1 MIIKFIK
8 SLEFYLWSIISQTVG
23 HLCNGLVLTVLLRK
37 VFPCGKWKKMTV
49 ERRHPFQSGSCP
61 SKQSRANKYDSVRL
75 PSCTFNV
82 HHLVYVRC
90 DWHETIF
97 MSVNPIRS
105 QDRTLECSI
114 CQLLVPVPA
123 KGIEAFPLNFFI
135 NNMLTVLAV
144 QNPTKCTNCEDS
156 SQATARCLDCVENLC
171 TNCVFAHKRI
181 RQTIDHRIL
190 SFDEIQANEVKD
202 IIRCPSFCSVHPR
215 EVRHQFFIREPKQQR
230 RWQLRKRHLKSEVL
244 LLQTWSRLFHFVQ
257 FIKFWQFCLE
267 LNSKRLYR
275 RWGKEKESLCLVLQK
290 TWKEAFSR
298 RSHAVTAKKCTKKVW
313 CTCKVVVLLI

>member
-1 MIIKFIK
+1 MIDMKRF
-8 SLEFYLWSIISQTVG
+8 LCLSI
-23 HLCNGLVLTVLLRK
+23 LC
-37 VFPCGKWKKMTV
+37 
-49 ERRHPFQSGSCP
+49 
-61 SKQSRANKYDSVRL
+61 
-75 PSCTFNV
+75 
-82 HHLVYVRC
+82 
-90 DWHETIF
+90 
-97 MSVNPIRS
+97 RS

-215 EVRHQFFIREPKQQR
+215 EVRHQFFMREPKQQLWR
-230 RWQLRKRHLKSEVL
+230 RLRNRHLKSEVS
-244 LLQTWSRLFHFVQ
+244 LLQTWSRLFHLDQ
-257 FIKFWQFCLE
+257 FIKCWQFSLE

-275 RWGKEKESLCLVLQK
+275 SWGKEKESLCLVFQK
-290 TWKEAFSR
+290 TWK
-298 RSHAVTAKKCTKKVW
+298 
-313 CTCKVVVLLI
+313 

>member
-1 MIIKFIK
+1 MYVSGKVSSFC
-8 SLEFYLWSIISQTVG
+8 LSI
-23 HLCNGLVLTVLLRK
+23 LC
-37 VFPCGKWKKMTV
+37 
-49 ERRHPFQSGSCP
+49 
-61 SKQSRANKYDSVRL
+61 
-75 PSCTFNV
+75 
-82 HHLVYVRC
+82 
-90 DWHETIF
+90 
-97 MSVNPIRS
+97 RS

-215 EVRHQFFIREPKQQR
+215 EVRHQFFIRESKQQR
-230 RWQLRKRHLKSEVL
+230 RRRLRKRHLKSEVS
-244 LLQTWSRLFHFVQ
+244 LLQT
-257 FIKFWQFCLE
+257 
-267 LNSKRLYR
+267 
-275 RWGKEKESLCLVLQK
+275 
-290 TWKEAFSR
+290 
-298 RSHAVTAKKCTKKVW
+298 
-313 CTCKVVVLLI
+313 

>member
-1 MIIKFIK
+1 
-8 SLEFYLWSIISQTVG
+8 
-23 HLCNGLVLTVLLRK
+23 
-37 VFPCGKWKKMTV
+37 
-49 ERRHPFQSGSCP
+49 
-61 SKQSRANKYDSVRL
+61 
-75 PSCTFNV
+75 
-82 HHLVYVRC
+82 
-90 DWHETIF
+90 
-97 MSVNPIRS
+97 
-105 QDRTLECSI
+105 
-114 CQLLVPVPA
+114 
-123 KGIEAFPLNFFI
+123 
-135 NNMLTVLAV
+135 MLTVLAV

-215 EVRHQFFIREPKQQR
+215 EVRHQFFIRDSQQQR

-275 RWGKEKESLCLVLQK
+275 RWGKEKESLCLVFQK
-290 TWKEAFSR
+290 TWK
-298 RSHAVTAKKCTKKVW
+298 
-313 CTCKVVVLLI
+313 

>member
-1 MIIKFIK
+1 MIDMKRF
-8 SLEFYLWSIISQTVG
+8 LCLSI
-23 HLCNGLVLTVLLRK
+23 LC
-37 VFPCGKWKKMTV
+37 
-49 ERRHPFQSGSCP
+49 
-61 SKQSRANKYDSVRL
+61 
-75 PSCTFNV
+75 
-82 HHLVYVRC
+82 
-90 DWHETIF
+90 
-97 MSVNPIRS
+97 RS
-105 QDRTLECSI
+105 QDRTLECTI

-230 RWQLRKRHLKSEVL
+230 RQQLRKRHFKSRK
-244 LLQTWSRLFHFVQ
+244 SRCF
-257 FIKFWQFCLE
+257 K
-267 LNSKRLYR
+267 LYR
-275 RWGKEKESLCLVLQK
+275 AFSISFNLLNVGNFPWSWILKDCIKVQEKKKKVFVLCHILHK
-290 TWKEAFSR
+290 TWNLAFSR
-298 RSHAVTAKKCTKKVW
+298 CVRAVTAKKCTKKAWFSRRAVVLPILK
-313 CTCKVVVLLI
+313 TSVFFAVLVDVAVVVA

>member
-1 MIIKFIK
+1 MIDMKRF
-8 SLEFYLWSIISQTVG
+8 LCLSI
-23 HLCNGLVLTVLLRK
+23 LC
-37 VFPCGKWKKMTV
+37 
-49 ERRHPFQSGSCP
+49 
-61 SKQSRANKYDSVRL
+61 
-75 PSCTFNV
+75 
-82 HHLVYVRC
+82 
-90 DWHETIF
+90 
-97 MSVNPIRS
+97 RS

-215 EVRHQFFIREPKQQR
+215 EVRHQFFIRELKQQLWR
-230 RWQLRKRHLKSEVL
+230 RLRKRLLKSEVS
-244 LLQTWSRLFHFVQ
+244 LLQTLSRLFHLVQ
-257 FIKFWQFCLE
+257 FIKVSLE

-275 RWGKEKESLCLVLQK
+275 SSGKEKERFCLVFK
-290 TWKEAFSR
+290 SFIKRGIRHF
-298 RSHAVTAKKCTKKVW
+298 H
-313 CTCKVVVLLI
+313 VVVVQ